1 MDRVPKTRYT
11 ALEKLELGVYDA
23 IANFN
28 YGRKATLDI
37 VCQLKLNPGLYT
49 VNSYKKLNQSNSK

>member
-1 MDRVPKTRYT
+1 MERVPKTRYT

-28 YGRKATLDI
+28 CGRKTTLDI
-37 VCQLKLNPGLYT
+37 VC
-49 VNSYKKLNQSNSK
+49 